1 MKLLKQKAISFLISL
16 LILTIIV
23 AIYTSLLYNGKI
35 SSDTKAIYRSTF
47 IIGAVYFFIIGFLSG
62 IIEKKKGFISSL
74 ISGLVLILIIILV
87 RLLSKRV
94 ILINDWI
101 KYIIYLGTCILGGII
116 GVNLTFKKK
125 EKSRN

>member
-23 AIYTSLLYNGKI
+23 AVYTSLLYNGKI

-47 IIGAVYFFIIGFLSG
+47 IIGAVYFFIVGFLSG

>member
-23 AIYTSLLYNGKI
+23 AVYTSLLFNGKI

-47 IIGAVYFFIIGFLSG
+47 IIGAVYFFIVGFLSG

-125 EKSRN
+125 EKNRN

>member
-47 IIGAVYFFIIGFLSG
+47 IIGAVYFFIVGLLSG
-62 IIEKKKGFISSL
+62 IIEQKKGFLSSF
-74 ISGLVLILIIILV
+74 ISGIILIIIIIVV

-94 ILINDWI
+94 ILLNDWV
-101 KYIIYLGTCILGGII
+101 KYVIYLGMCIIGGII
-116 GVNLTFKKK
+116 GVNLTFKRK
-125 EKSRN
+125 EKKRS